1 MYPDPLDAGYAC
13 LRRGDPEAARSRFQH
28 AIDTEPT
35 RPQGYFA
42 LAQSYLVQGL
52 RQETREALETALRI
66 DPTYVAARAYLAIEL
81 LKAYHIDEAQQE
93 LEHALRDEPANLLV
107 HIKYADYYYRLGF
120 YNRSVEMLERGLGGP
135 HGANEHIVAMARK
148 FLSESRQKSKNI
160 ILRDLPD
167 PRNLSR
173 FFSRLPFW
181 KRKHASHSVQ
191 SS

>member
-1 MYPDPLDAGYAC
+1 MYADLLDAGYAC

-28 AIDTEPT
+28 AVDTEPT

-42 LAQSYLVQGL
+42 LAQSYLDQGL
-52 RQETREALETALRI
+52 SQETREALEAALRV
-66 DPTYVAARAYLAIEL
+66 DPTYVPARAYLAIEL
-81 LKAYHIDEAQQE
+81 LKAYDLDGAQQE

-120 YNRSVEMLERGLGGP
+120 YNRSVEVLERGLRGP

-160 ILRDLPD
+160 ILREPPD
-167 PRNLSR
+167 PRDLLR
-173 FFSRLPFW
+173 FFSRLQFW